1 MMAQR
6 RKSQQQD
13 SQRARLILLC
23 AEGLANKE
31 VARRERVNSATVGKW
46 RGRFARE
53 RLAGLVDAPRA
64 GAPRTIT
71 DAKVEAIITR
81 TLEEKPAARTHW
93 SSRLLAKQSGI
104 SEHSVQRIW
113 RAFGLKP
120 QLVKTFKLSKEP
132 MFIEKVRDIVG
143 LYLNPPEQAIVL
155 CVDEKSQTQALE
167 RSQPVLPL
175 QPGLP
180 ERQTHDDVRH
190 GTTSLFA
197 AYNPLTGQVMGH
209 CHQQHRHQEFLRF
222 LERIEAANPEDGHT
236 QIHLVMDN
244 YGTHKVEKVRRW
256 FLRHPRCHVHYTPT
270 GSSWLNQVERFFG
283 KMTQEAIRRGSSTSV
298 NQLKHAIDDYLQEH
312 NKEPKPFVW
321 TATADLIFKKLEN
334 SFT

>member
-1 MMAQR
+1 MPLGRPVAAIELTSLELEKLTMMAQR

-13 SQRARLILLC
+13 SQRARIVLLC

-31 VARRERVNSATVGKW
+31 VARRERVNAATVGKW

-71 DAKVEAIITR
+71 DAKVEAIITK

-120 QLVKTFKLSKEP
+120 HLVKTFKLSKDP

-167 RSQPVLPL
+167 RSQPTLPL
-175 QPGLP
+175 QTRPARAP
-180 ERQTHDDVRH
+180 D
-190 GTTSLFA
+190 
-197 AYNPLTGQVMGH
+197 P
-209 CHQQHRHQEFLRF
+209 
-222 LERIEAANPEDGHT
+222 
-236 QIHLVMDN
+236 
-244 YGTHKVEKVRRW
+244 
-256 FLRHPRCHVHYTPT
+256 
-270 GSSWLNQVERFFG
+270 
-283 KMTQEAIRRGSSTSV
+283 
-298 NQLKHAIDDYLQEH
+298 
-312 NKEPKPFVW
+312 
-321 TATADLIFKKLEN
+321 
-334 SFT
+334 